1 MYTKARLMGFW
12 ISKIWWNK
20 TLPEQQ
26 LRKVIELCKFV
37 AHPIITSVA
46 AHVDWEKG
54 KILKLNAGH

>member
-1 MYTKARLMGFW
+1 MGFW